1 MNPARSFGPAVASE
15 VFEAQLF
22 LYWPAPIIGALLA
35 ALLYEYLF
43 MRRGREPVDHGE
55 LRP

>member
-1 MNPARSFGPAVASE
+1 V
-15 VFEAQLF
+15 V
-22 LYWPAPIIGALLA
+22 A
-35 ALLYEYLF
+35 ALLYEFLF

>member
-1 MNPARSFGPAVASE
+1 V
-15 VFEAQLF
+15 
-22 LYWPAPIIGALLA
+22 A
-35 ALLYEYLF
+35 ALLYEFLF

>member
-1 MNPARSFGPAVASE
+1 LVA
-15 VFEAQLF
+15 
-22 LYWPAPIIGALLA
+22 G
-35 ALLYEYLF
+35 LLYEFLF